1 MLTTFCGSSTETTSA
16 NTSMVETVA
25 ISGDIFWTESFILKD
40 KPFEQGPFAH
50 CDDDK
55 EVVITDE
62 GKILSDAKTR

>member
-1 MLTTFCGSSTETTSA
+1 MLTAFCGSSTETASA

-25 ISGDIFWTESFILKD
+25 ISGDIFWMESFILKD
-40 KPFEQGPFAH
+40 KPFEQRPFAH

-62 GKILSDAKTR
+62 GKILNDAKTR